1 MRVRLGEE
9 ALLGLLASEQ
19 GLHLLGGVHLPAV
32 FLGPVAGRAK
42 RNSVRDGESLVRDEK
57 GFKTVEVLFSLLPF
71 MFDESLMA
79 RAHFI
84 AYLVL
89 DGGLPGR
96 N

>member
-57 GFKTVEVLFSLLPF
+57 GFKNCRGAVQPVAF
-71 MFDESLMA
+71 
-79 RAHFI
+79 H
-84 AYLVL
+84 V
-89 DGGLPGR
+89 
-96 N
+96 

>member
-32 FLGPVAGRAK
+32 FLGPAK